1 MSPRAGL
8 DEKGDSFEG
17 DTQAPVDSLGL
28 APTVSEDPEPE
39 TNRPPLQIVWR
50 NVILMTTLHI
60 AAIYGLYIVPQA
72 KLATLV
78 WTLILYWLSGIGIT
92 AGAHRLWSH
101 RSYKAK
107 LPMRVILALLNS
119 MAFQNDII
127 EWARDHRVHHKYSE
141 TDADPHNAKRGFFFS
156 HVGWLL
162 VRKHPDVKR
171 KGKQLDISDLLADPV
186 LRVQRKFYLPSV
198 VLLCFAIPSIVP
210 VYFWGE
216 NLITAF
222 MLCGLLKYCAILNA
236 TWFVNSIAHLWGM
249 RPYDVRINPAE
260 NRLVATVAMGEGFHN
275 YHHTFPQDYST
286 AEFKWF
292 LNCSTLFIDM
302 FAFFGLAYDR
312 KSMPKPFIEKRRQ
325 RTGDNS
331 ALAGRKI
338 K

>member
-1 MSPRAGL
+1 MSPRAGF
-8 DEKGDSFEG
+8 DEKGASFEG
-17 DTQAPVDSLGL
+17 DTPVDSLGL
-28 APTVSEDPEPE
+28 APTISEDPEPE
-39 TNRPPLQIVWR
+39 TNRPPVQIVWR
-50 NVILMTTLHI
+50 NVILMTALHI
-60 AAIYGLYIVPQA
+60 AAVYGLYIVPQA
-72 KLATLV
+72 KLATVV

-107 LPMRVILALLNS
+107 LPLRVILALLNS

-156 HVGWLL
+156 HIGWLL

-198 VLLCFAIPSIVP
+198 VLLCFAIPSMVP

-222 MLCGLLKYCAILNA
+222 VLCGLLKYCAILNA

-260 NRLVATVAMGEGFHN
+260 NRMVATVAMGEGFHN

-292 LNCSTLFIDM
+292 LNFSTLFIDI

-312 KSMPKPFIEKRRQ
+312 KTMPKPFIEKRRQ
-325 RTGDNS
+325 RTGDKS